1 MFGLE
6 GAAIAEL
13 AATVHEAFLDL
24 AGEQD
29 PMLNFDERDLLRWA
43 RVAGFVALELDYRAE
58 VGVPEPLPSSDWEV
72 LKRTAP
78 NPLAPT
84 LEEALAQTLTASER
98 DRFEE
103 HARAVLASGTPA
115 RRTLATAYL
124 RAIRP

>member
-1 MFGLE
+1 LFGLE

-29 PMLNFDERDLLRWA
+29 PMLNFDD
-43 RVAGFVALELDYRAE
+43 
-58 VGVPEPLPSSDWEV
+58 
-72 LKRTAP
+72 
-78 NPLAPT
+78 PLAPT
-84 LEEALAQTLTASER
+84 FEEALAQTLTASER

-124 RAIRP
+124 LAIRP